1 LANFLILASSSVYRR
16 ELLAR
21 LGLPFE
27 VCAANIDESRQPG
40 ETPGALAMRLA
51 LEKAQAIAS
60 MRPQDIIIGAD
71 QVLDFNGQALGKPG
85 THERARAQ
93 LTLLSGH
100 CVHFHS
106 AVAIISPVGREL
118 QVSTSRVCFLKLT
131 AQQIEHYL
139 QTEKPYDTAG
149 SAKAEGLGIA
159 LLESLQSADPT
170 SIIGLPLIKVS
181 QMLRR
186 VGLDPLC

>member
-1 LANFLILASSSVYRR
+1 VYRR

-60 MRPQDIIIGAD
+60 MRSQDVVIGAD
-71 QVLDFNGQALGKPG
+71 QVLDLNGQALGKPG
-85 THERARAQ
+85 THERAREQ
-93 LTLLSGH
+93 LMLLSGH

-106 AVAIISPVGREL
+106 AVAVISSVGREL
-118 QVSTSRVCFLKLT
+118 HVSTSRVCFLKLS

-186 VGLDPLC
+186 VGLDPLCQPYLRSGVHP